1 MRLEV
6 DPSRFKRLRPVIG
19 QTDRL
24 TVREQREVS
33 RVKHGLALL
42 PERFGSADA
51 AAASTGA
58 A

>member
-1 MRLEV
+1 MRFEV
-6 DPSRFKRLRPVIG
+6 DPARLKRLRPVIG

-42 PERFGSADA
+42 PERLGRADA
-51 AAASTGA
+51 AAASPGA